1 MKGKGSRDVKFV
13 IYQVLYI
20 FVICVI
26 ALKGADINLE
36 EVLDAKQVVKK
47 TYADSL
53 KKYIDSILALG
64 LIPSISIDTNLKY
77 SAQDMAQLMAQL
89 EQLKKEVPQ
98 TPPPVMRIEQEKP
111 QVNIQKTEVVIPKE
125 QQKIATVQGVE
136 LTQYSV
142 SRIKNPYAETLVLTA
157 DGRTLASIPPQ
168 QSASIQLGGESSVTF
183 RVGNSTDTKPTKP
196 KQAPKVDIQKV
207 GPGGPDAS
215 LRQVQNAI
223 GFRVTI
229 ISSNPGD
236 LSVSI
241 SGPIKTQQV
250 SPTVW
255 DVTLSLL
262 GSETA
267 FDAWSK
273 GKPEPFKATFTV
285 SVKDKYNPKFS
296 VSQVGVF
303 TFGKW

>member
-1 MKGKGSRDVKFV
+1 MKKGRDVKFV

-64 LIPSISIDTNLKY
+64 LIPSINIDTNMKY
-77 SAQDMAQLMAQL
+77 TDQDMEKLMAEL
-89 EQLKKEVPQ
+89 NQLKKDM
-98 TPPPVMRIEQEKP
+98 PPPMLQQEQIRI
-111 QVNIQKTEVVIPKE
+111 KTETVRPDIQEPE
-125 QQKIATVQGVE
+125 KIKKATVQGVE

-142 SRIKNPYAETLVLTA
+142 SKIKNPYSETLVLIA

-168 QSASIQLGGESSVTF
+168 GTASITLGGESSVTF
-183 RVGNSTDTKPTKP
+183 KVGDASDTKPTKQ
-196 KQAPKVDIQKV
+196 KQAPKIDIQKV
-207 GPGGPDAS
+207 GPGGSDVS
-215 LRQVQNAI
+215 LRSVQNSV
-223 GFRVTI
+223 GYRVTVV
-229 ISSNPGD
+229 SNNPGD
-236 LSVSI
+236 LDVKI
-241 SGPIKTQQV
+241 SGPVSTKQV
-250 SPTVW
+250 SPTVF
-255 DVTLSLL
+255 DVTLTLL
-262 GSETA
+262 GSEAA

-273 GKPEPFKATFTV
+273 GKDAPYKASFTV

-296 VSQVGVF
+296 ISQIGVF

>member
-1 MKGKGSRDVKFV
+1 MKASRDVKFV

-64 LIPSISIDTNLKY
+64 LIPSINVDTNAKY
-77 SAQDMAQLMAQL
+77 TAEDMSQLLAQL

-98 TPPPVMRIEQEKP
+98 TPPPVMRIEQDKP
-111 QVNIQKTEVVIPKE
+111 QVTVTKTETVIPKE

-142 SRIKNPYAETLVLTA
+142 SRIKNPYAETLILTA
-157 DGRTLASIPPQ
+157 DGRTLASIAPQ
-168 QSASIQLGGESSVTF
+168 QSASVQLGGESSVTF
-183 RVGNSTDTKPTKP
+183 RVGNSTDTKPTKQ

-207 GPGGPDAS
+207 GGGGS
-215 LRQVQNAI
+215 LRQIQNSV

-262 GSETA
+262 GSEAA
-267 FDAWSK
+267 FDAWTK
-273 GKPEPFKATFTV
+273 GKTEPYKASFTV

-296 VSQVGVF
+296 VSQIGVF
-303 TFGKW
+303 TFEKW

>member
-1 MKGKGSRDVKFV
+1 MKKGRDVKFI

-64 LIPSISIDTNLKY
+64 LIPSINIDTNKKY
-77 SAQDMAQLMAQL
+77 TPEDMEKIMAEL
-89 EQLKKEVPQ
+89 NQLKKDM
-98 TPPPVMRIEQEKP
+98 PPPIVQQEQMRINVERTAPKIETKEPEK
-111 QVNIQKTEVVIPKE
+111 IKK
-125 QQKIATVQGVE
+125 ATVQGVE

-142 SRIKNPYAETLVLTA
+142 SKIKNPYSETLVLTA
-157 DGRTLASIPPQ
+157 DGRTIASIPPQ
-168 QSASIQLGGESSVTF
+168 GTASVQLGGESSVTF
-183 RVGNSTDTKPTKP
+183 RVGDATDTKPTKQ
-196 KQAPKVDIQKV
+196 KQAPKIDIQKV
-207 GPGGPDAS
+207 GPSGS

-223 GFRVTI
+223 GFRITI
-229 ISSNPGD
+229 VSNNPGD
-236 LSVSI
+236 LDVKI
-241 SGPIKTQQV
+241 SGPVSTKQV
-250 SPTVW
+250 SPTVF

-262 GSETA
+262 GSEAA

-273 GKPEPFKATFTV
+273 GKDAPYKATFTV

-296 VSQVGVF
+296 ISQVGVF
-303 TFGKW
+303 TFEKW

>member
-1 MKGKGSRDVKFV
+1 MKKGRDVKFV

-20 FVICVI
+20 FVVCVI

-64 LIPSISIDTNLKY
+64 LIPSINIDTNMKY
-77 SAQDMAQLMAQL
+77 TADDMEKLMAEL
-89 EQLKKEVPQ
+89 NQLKKDM
-98 TPPPVMRIEQEKP
+98 PPPIVQQEQMRIQTQQTRPDIKVEPEK
-111 QVNIQKTEVVIPKE
+111 IKK
-125 QQKIATVQGVE
+125 ATVQGVE

-142 SRIKNPYAETLVLTA
+142 SKIKNPYSETLVLIA

-168 QSASIQLGGESSVTF
+168 QTASITLGGESSVTF
-183 RVGNSTDTKPTKP
+183 KVGDASDTKPTKQ
-196 KQAPKVDIQKV
+196 KQAPKIDIQKV

-215 LRQVQNAI
+215 LRSVQGSV

-229 ISSNPGD
+229 VSSNPGD
-236 LSVSI
+236 LDVKI
-241 SGPIKTQQV
+241 SGPVSTKQV
-250 SPTVW
+250 SATVF
-255 DVTLSLL
+255 DVTLTLL
-262 GSETA
+262 GSQAA
-267 FDAWSK
+267 FDAWTK
-273 GKPEPFKATFTV
+273 GKDEPYKASFTV

-296 VSQVGVF
+296 IQQMGVF
-303 TFGKW
+303 SFGKW

>member
-1 MKGKGSRDVKFV
+1 MKKGRDVKFI

-77 SAQDMAQLMAQL
+77 SAEDMEKVMAQL
-89 EQLKKEVPQ
+89 EQLKKEVPN
-98 TPPPVMRIEQEKP
+98 TPVIPVEREKP
-111 QVNIQKTEVVIPKE
+111 TFKEEKTQVVIPKE

-142 SRIKNPYAETLVLTA
+142 TKIKNPYAETLVLIA

-168 QSASIQLGGESSVTF
+168 GSAAITLGGESSVTF
-183 RVGNSTDTKPTKP
+183 KVGNSSDTKPTKQ
-196 KQAPKVDIQKV
+196 KQAPKIDIQKV
-207 GPGGPDAS
+207 GPGGGEAS
-215 LRQVQNAI
+215 LRSVQNSV

-229 ISSNPGD
+229 VSSNPGD
-236 LSVSI
+236 LDVKI
-241 SGPIKTQQV
+241 SGPVSTKQV
-250 SPTVW
+250 SPTVF

-262 GSETA
+262 GSESA

-273 GKPEPFKATFTV
+273 GKDAPFKASFTV
-285 SVKDKYNPKFS
+285 SVKDKFNSKFS
-296 VSQVGVF
+296 ISQVGVF

>member
-1 MKGKGSRDVKFV
+1 MKKGRDVKFI

-64 LIPSISIDTNLKY
+64 LIPSINIDTTKIF
-77 SAQDMAQLMAQL
+77 SAEDMERVMAEL
-89 EQLKKEVPQ
+89 NQLKKDM
-98 TPPPVMRIEQEKP
+98 PPPVVQQEQMRINVERTTPKIDIKEPEK
-111 QVNIQKTEVVIPKE
+111 IKK
-125 QQKIATVQGVE
+125 ATVQGVE
-136 LTQYSV
+136 LTQYSQTK
-142 SRIKNPYAETLVLTA
+142 IKNPYSETLVLTA

-168 QSASIQLGGESSVTF
+168 GTASVLLGGESSVTF
-183 RVGNSTDTKPTKP
+183 RVGDATDTKPTKQ
-196 KQAPKVDIQKV
+196 KQAPKIDIQKV
-207 GPGGPDAS
+207 GPGGSDAT
-215 LRQVQNAI
+215 LRSVQNSV

-229 ISSNPGD
+229 VSTNPGD
-236 LSVSI
+236 LDVKI
-241 SGPIKTQQV
+241 GGPISTKQV
-250 SPTVW
+250 SPTVF
-255 DVTLSLL
+255 DVTLTLL
-262 GSETA
+262 GSEAA

-273 GKPEPFKATFTV
+273 NKESPYKASFTV

-296 VSQVGVF
+296 LSQIGVF

>member
-1 MKGKGSRDVKFV
+1 MKASRDVKFV

-64 LIPSISIDTNLKY
+64 LIPSINIDTNMKY
-77 SAQDMAQLMAQL
+77 SEQDMERIMAEL
-89 EQLKKEVPQ
+89 NQLKKDM
-98 TPPPVMRIEQEKP
+98 PPPIVQQEQMRIN
-111 QVNIQKTEVVIPKE
+111 VQKTSPTIETIKE
-125 QQKIATVQGVE
+125 PEKIKKATVQGVE
-136 LTQYSV
+136 LMQYSV
-142 SRIKNPYAETLVLTA
+142 SKIKNPYSETLVLTA

-168 QSASIQLGGESSVTF
+168 GTATVTLGGESSVTF
-183 RVGNSTDTKPTKP
+183 RVGDATDTKPTKQ

-207 GPGGPDAS
+207 GGGGS
-215 LRQVQNAI
+215 LRQIQNSV

-236 LSVSI
+236 LDVKI
-241 SGPIKTQQV
+241 SGPVSTKQV
-250 SPTVW
+250 SPTVF

-262 GSETA
+262 GSEAA
-267 FDAWSK
+267 FDAWTK
-273 GKPEPFKATFTV
+273 GKSEPYKASFTV
-285 SVKDKYNPKFS
+285 SVRDKYNPKFS
-296 VSQVGVF
+296 VSQIGVF
-303 TFGKW
+303 TFEKW

>member
-1 MKGKGSRDVKFV
+1 MKSSRDVKFI

-64 LIPSISIDTNLKY
+64 LIPSINIDTNAKY
-77 SAQDMAQLMAQL
+77 TAEDMAQLMAQL
-89 EQLKKEVPQ
+89 EQLKKDVPPI
-98 TPPPVMRIEQEKP
+98 PPPIQIERDKP
-111 QVNIQKTEVVIPKE
+111 IDVKITKTETPIPPKE
-125 QQKIATVQGVE
+125 QTIARVQGIE
-136 LTQYSV
+136 LLQYSV
-142 SRIKNPYAETLVLTA
+142 SKIKNPYAETLVLTA

-168 QSASIQLGGESSVTF
+168 QSASVQLGGESSVKFT
-183 RVGNSTDTKPTKP
+183 VGNNSDVKPTKP

-207 GPGGPDAS
+207 GGGGS
-215 LRQVQNAI
+215 LRQIQNSI
-223 GFRVTI
+223 GYRVTI

-262 GSETA
+262 GSEAA
-267 FDAWSK
+267 FDAWTK
-273 GKPEPFKATFTV
+273 GKTEPYKASFTV

-296 VSQVGVF
+296 VSQIGVF
-303 TFGKW
+303 TFEKW

>member
-1 MKGKGSRDVKFV
+1 MKKGRDVKFV

-20 FVICVI
+20 FVVCVI
-26 ALKGADINLE
+26 SIKGADLTLE

-64 LIPSISIDTNLKY
+64 LIPSINIDTNKKY
-77 SAQDMAQLMAQL
+77 TPEDMEKIMAEL
-89 EQLKKEVPQ
+89 NQLKKDM
-98 TPPPVMRIEQEKP
+98 PPPIVQQEQMRINVERTVPKIEKEP
-111 QVNIQKTEVVIPKE
+111 E
-125 QQKIATVQGVE
+125 KIKKATVQGVE

-142 SRIKNPYAETLVLTA
+142 SKIKNPYSETLVLTA
-157 DGRTLASIPPQ
+157 DGKTLASIAPQ
-168 QSASIQLGGESSVTF
+168 QTASILLGGESSVTF
-183 RVGNSTDTKPTKP
+183 RVGDATDTKPTKQ

-207 GPGGPDAS
+207 GPGGGDAS
-215 LRQVQNAI
+215 LRSVQNSI

-236 LSVSI
+236 LSVTI
-241 SGPIKTQQV
+241 SGPVKQQQV
-250 SPTVW
+250 SATVF
-255 DVTLSLL
+255 DVTLTLL
-262 GSETA
+262 GSEAA

-273 GKPEPFKATFTV
+273 GKEAPYRATFTV

-296 VSQVGVF
+296 ISQIGVF

>member
-1 MKGKGSRDVKFV
+1 MKKGRDVKFI

-64 LIPSISIDTNLKY
+64 LIPSINIDTNMKY
-77 SAQDMAQLMAQL
+77 TADDMEKLMAEL
-89 EQLKKEVPQ
+89 NQLKKDM
-98 TPPPVMRIEQEKP
+98 PPPIVQQDPIRI
-111 QVNIQKTEVVIPKE
+111 KTETIKPDIKE
-125 QQKIATVQGVE
+125 PEKIKKATVQGVE
-136 LTQYSV
+136 LMQYSV
-142 SRIKNPYAETLVLTA
+142 SKIKNPYSETLILTA

-168 QSASIQLGGESSVTF
+168 GTASITLGGESSVTF
-183 RVGNSTDTKPTKP
+183 RVGDATDTKPTKQ
-196 KQAPKVDIQKV
+196 KQAPKIDIQKV

-215 LRQVQNAI
+215 LRSVQGSV

-229 ISSNPGD
+229 VSSNPGD
-236 LSVSI
+236 LDVKI
-241 SGPIKTQQV
+241 SGPVSTKQV
-250 SPTVW
+250 SATVF
-255 DVTLSLL
+255 DVTLTLL
-262 GSETA
+262 GSQTA

-273 GKPEPFKATFTV
+273 GKEEPYRASFTV

-296 VSQVGVF
+296 ISQMGVF
-303 TFGKW
+303 SFGKW

>member
-1 MKGKGSRDVKFV
+1 MKKGRDVKFI

-64 LIPSISIDTNLKY
+64 LIPSISIDTNKIFT
-77 SAQDMAQLMAQL
+77 AEDMERVMAEL
-89 EQLKKEVPQ
+89 NQLKKDM
-98 TPPPVMRIEQEKP
+98 PPPVVQQEQMRITQQITKP
-111 QVNIQKTEVVIPKE
+111 DIKE
-125 QQKIATVQGVE
+125 PDKIKKATVQGVE
-136 LTQYSV
+136 LTQYSQ
-142 SRIKNPYAETLVLTA
+142 SSLKNPYSETLVITA
-157 DGRTLASIPPQ
+157 EGRTLATIPPQ
-168 QSASIQLGGESSVTF
+168 QSAKILLGGESSVTF
-183 RVGNSTDTKPTKP
+183 RVGDATDTKPTKP
-196 KQAPKVDIQKV
+196 KQAPKIDIQKV
-207 GPGGPDAS
+207 GPGGGDAT
-215 LRQVQNAI
+215 LRSVQNSV

-229 ISSNPGD
+229 VSNNPGD
-236 LSVSI
+236 LDVKI
-241 SGPIKTQQV
+241 SGPISTKQV
-250 SPTVW
+250 SPTVF
-255 DVTLSLL
+255 DVTLTLL
-262 GSETA
+262 GSEAA

-273 GKPEPFKATFTV
+273 GKDAPYKASFTI

-296 VSQVGVF
+296 LSQIGVF